1 MSPAAEGPADPHPA
15 DPAELLEVA
24 REAAAVAVH
33 HIVAS
38 RPAVLQVSQ
47 KSTATDHVTEM
58 DLASE
63 RMLREVLAR
72 RRPQDAVVG
81 EEHGMTPG
89 RSGVTWWLDPI
100 DGTTNYLYDHPG
112 YAVSVAAAVVV
123 DSEDASAPG
132 RLLVDD
138 PAAPGSPVCLQVLA
152 GVVADPTHARTYEAH
167 LGGGARQGTSALRLP
182 QRAAPLQG
190 SLVATGFGYDPERRR
205 AQGAV
210 VAALLPRV
218 RDLRRMG
225 AASLDLC
232 SVASGRVDAYYE
244 AGLSAW
250 DLAAGVLIAGEA
262 GARVGSL
269 EGGAPRPG
277 SVLAAHPERFEELRA
292 LLVAYGA
299 SGT

>member
-1 MSPAAEGPADPHPA
+1 MPPAADRADPHPA

-24 REAAAVAVH
+24 REAAAAAAQ
-33 HIVAS
+33 HIVAA
-38 RPAVLQVSQ
+38 RPAVLKVSQ
-47 KSTATDHVTEM
+47 KSTTTDHVTEM

-63 RMLREVLAR
+63 QLLREVLAR
-72 RRPQDAVVG
+72 RRPNDAVVG
-81 EEHGMTPG
+81 EEQGAAPG

-112 YAVSVAAAVVV
+112 YAVSIAAAVPV
-123 DSEDASAPG
+123 DSGDPTGTG

-138 PAAPGSPVCLQVLA
+138 PAAPGSQVCLQVLA

-167 LGGGARQGTSALRLP
+167 LGGGAREGTRTLRLP
-182 QRAAPLQG
+182 REAAPLER

-210 VAALLPRV
+210 AAALLPEV

-250 DLAAGVLIAGEA
+250 DMAAGVLIAGEA

-299 SGT
+299 AGT